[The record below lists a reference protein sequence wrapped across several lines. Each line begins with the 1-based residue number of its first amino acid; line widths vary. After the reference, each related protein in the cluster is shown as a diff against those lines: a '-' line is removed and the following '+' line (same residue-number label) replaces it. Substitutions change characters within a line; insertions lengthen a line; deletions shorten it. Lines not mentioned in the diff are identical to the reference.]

1 MTKIFQNFL
10 DRVKIL
16 RLTFSPYYEGDTE
29 PNPMRTSQ
37 CKIVC
42 VCERVLAS
50 DLKNICYDKLC
61 EKFG

>member
-42 VCERVLAS
+42 VCERV
-50 DLKNICYDKLC
+50 KNICYDKLY